1 MNRKLLAYELTGALF
16 IIILGTML
24 HFTFK
29 WSGNNPLV
37 AVFSAD
43 NESVWEHLKL
53 VFWPTL
59 LYALIEFVPLRGKA
73 NNFVFAKTAELY
85 LMIALIPTIFYT
97 YTAFIGESLAID
109 IGSFMVV
116 AVVGQLFS
124 YKLLTVRQFPRW
136 VTWVSLFFFAL
147 LLVLFV
153 VFTFYPPHF
162 QLFFDPESGA
172 YGLPPQVVVQ

>member
-1 MNRKLLAYELTGALF
+1 MNRRLLAYELIGALF
-16 IIILGTML
+16 IIILGTMI

-53 VFWPTL
+53 AFWPTL
-59 LYALIEFVPLRGKA
+59 LYALIEFVPMRRKS
-73 NNFVFAKTAELY
+73 NNFVFAKTAEVY

-97 YTAFIGESLAID
+97 YTALMSENLAID

-116 AVVGQLFS
+116 AIIGQLFS
-124 YKLLTVRQFPRW
+124 YKLLTIRQFPRW
-136 VTWVSLFFFAL
+136 VTWVSLAFFVL
-147 LLVLFV
+147 LMLLFV
-153 VFTFYPPHF
+153 VFTFYPPQV
-162 QLFFDPESGA
+162 QLFFDPESGT
-172 YGLPPQVVVQ
+172 YGLPIAT

>member
-1 MNRKLLAYELTGALF
+1 LNRKLLAYEMVGALF
-16 IIILGTML
+16 IIILGAML
-24 HFTFK
+24 HFTFG

-37 AVFSAD
+37 GVFSAG

-59 LYALIEFVPLRGKA
+59 LFALIQFLPLRGKA
-73 NNFVFAKTAELY
+73 NNFVFAKTAEVY
-85 LMIALIPTIFYT
+85 LMIALIPAIFYT

-116 AVVGQLFS
+116 AVIGQLFS
-124 YKLLTVRQFPRW
+124 YKLLTIRQLPRW
-136 VTWVSLFFFAL
+136 VTWASLCFFAL

-153 VFTFYPPHF
+153 VFTFYPPHI
-162 QLFFDPESGA
+162 QLFLDPEAGT
-172 YGLPPQVVVQ
+172 YGLPSAMVAQ